1 MINYPTPRS
10 AAEMRKQKQQTVTWI
25 LEERK
30 RRREQALFEIRA
42 VIAQRERRE
51 RDEKG

>member
-1 MINYPTPRS
+1 VKPDEIR
-10 AAEMRKQKQQTVTWI
+10 AKQRDLVAWI

-51 RDEKG
+51 KDEKG

>member
-1 MINYPTPRS
+1 MINYPTSRS

-30 RRREQALFEIRA
+30 RRREQAMFGIRA
-42 VIAQRERRE
+42 VIAQRERRQ
-51 RDEKG
+51 RDKKG

>member
-1 MINYPTPRS
+1 MTP
-10 AAEMRKQKQQTVTWI
+10 AELRAKRRDLVAWI
-25 LEERK
+25 LETRK
-30 RRREQALFEIRA
+30 RRREQAMFEIRA

>member
-10 AAEMRKQKQQTVTWI
+10 AAEMRKQKQQTATWI

>member
-1 MINYPTPRS
+1 MTP
-10 AAEMRKQKQQTVTWI
+10 AELGAKRRDLVAWI
-25 LEERK
+25 LETRK

-42 VIAQRERRE
+42 IIAQRERRE